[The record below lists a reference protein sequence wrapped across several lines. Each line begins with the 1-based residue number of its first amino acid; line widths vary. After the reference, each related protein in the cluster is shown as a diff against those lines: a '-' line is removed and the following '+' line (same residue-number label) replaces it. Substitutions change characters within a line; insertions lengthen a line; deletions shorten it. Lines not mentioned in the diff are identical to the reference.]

1 MTAVTTPLT
10 TDERLELLTE
20 QVAMMAEELR
30 TQRAQ
35 RERWAELVTDSAPVV
50 SGAMD
55 MVTRELDTLSD
66 DVTIED
72 AARLARTLARAV
84 PTMEAMLAQLESL
97 HSLTQDVVPLASP
110 AMATLTTAL
119 QEAEDKG
126 YFTFARGG
134 FEIVDQVVT
143 SFDEDDVKALGDNVV
158 LILNTVKELTQP
170 EVMALLQRTAITAQE
185 VDDEFAEPPSMF
197 ALLKQMRDP
206 QTRRGLGRVMT
217 MLHTIGAEQS
227 ASRSTPPEER

>member
-1 MTAVTTPLT
+1 MTTTTTPLS

-20 QVAMMAEELR
+20 QVTMMAEELR
-30 TQRAQ
+30 AQREQ
-35 RERWAELVTDSAPVV
+35 RERWAELVSDSSPVL
-50 SGAMD
+50 SGAME
-55 MVTRELDTLSD
+55 MATRELDALSE

-84 PTMEAMLAQLESL
+84 PTLEAMLAQLESL
-97 HSLTQDVVPLASP
+97 HALTEDVVPLASP
-110 AMATLTTAL
+110 AMATLTATL
-119 QEAEDKG
+119 QEAEEKG

-134 FEIVDQVVT
+134 LQIVDQVVT
-143 SFDEDDVKALGDNVV
+143 SFDEEDVKALGDNVV

-170 EVMALLQRTAITAQE
+170 EVMALLQRTAVTAQE
-185 VDDEFAEPPSMF
+185 VDEEFAEPPSMF

-227 ASRSTPPEER
+227 VSDRTPPVER